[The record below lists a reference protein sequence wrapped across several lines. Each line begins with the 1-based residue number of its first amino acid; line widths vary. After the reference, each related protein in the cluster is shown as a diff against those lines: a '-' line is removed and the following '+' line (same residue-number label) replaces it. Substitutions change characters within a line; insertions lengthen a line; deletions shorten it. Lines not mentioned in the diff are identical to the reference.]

1 MKPKLTPLACEI
13 CILAGGLSQRM
24 GRDKARVRLG
34 KRTMLGQVQTAAAT
48 TGLPVRVIR
57 RDCVPRCGPIGGIY
71 TALSS
76 TTSTAILFL
85 ACDMPFVTPDLMLLL
100 VKNFQ
105 TSRKPLFVRSGPDG
119 APGFP
124 FVLSRETLKL
134 VSAQIERGELSL
146 GALAKVLQAKSAR
159 LPRSLAPQLT
169 NINEPNDLEYA
180 IRRRKFNNH
189 HSTLR

>member
-34 KRTMLGQVQTAAAT
+34 KRTMLGQVQTAAAA

-76 TTSTAILFL
+76 TTSTPILFL
-85 ACDMPFVTPDLMLLL
+85 RLVLPSCTPAFMLLL
-100 VKNFQ
+100 
-105 TSRKPLFVRSGPDG
+105 
-119 APGFP
+119 
-124 FVLSRETLKL
+124 LK
-134 VSAQIERGELSL
+134 
-146 GALAKVLQAKSAR
+146 
-159 LPRSLAPQLT
+159 
-169 NINEPNDLEYA
+169 
-180 IRRRKFNNH
+180 
-189 HSTLR
+189 

>member
-1 MKPKLTPLACEI
+1 
-13 CILAGGLSQRM
+13 
-24 GRDKARVRLG
+24 
-34 KRTMLGQVQTAAAT
+34 
-48 TGLPVRVIR
+48 
-57 RDCVPRCGPIGGIY
+57 
-71 TALSS
+71 
-76 TTSTAILFL
+76 
-85 ACDMPFVTPDLMLLL
+85 MPFVTRDLMLLL

-105 TSRKPLFVRSGPDG
+105 TSRKPLFVRSGPDR

-180 IRRRKFNNH
+180 IRRSNFNRH
-189 HSTLR
+189 HPTLR